1 MPIDPDLLAASIE
14 RLERREPADVEPL
27 ELLRQV
33 VDAAA
38 DLFGVD
44 GVGLM
49 FLDED
54 KSLRYVDTTDLAAAT
69 LERAQQEVG
78 EGPCLDS
85 LVLDAVVIAEDLA
98 RDERYR
104 ALAPLVVPHGV
115 AAVLG
120 LPVRV
125 GGAAVGTLNAY
136 HREPHAWEPS
146 EINALRAYV
155 RLLEALLDTIVAARR
170 QGRIAEQLQFALDH
184 RIVIERSIGYLMAQ
198 RNVGAVAAFD
208 LLRRAARS
216 RRCKVSEIAAE
227 ILGGA
232 PDG

>member
-1 MPIDPDLLAASIE
+1 MPIDPDLLAASIV
-14 RLERREPADVEPL
+14 RLERQEPADVEPL

-33 VDAAA
+33 VDDAA

-54 KSLRYVDTTDLAAAT
+54 RALRYVGTTDRAAT
-69 LERAQQEVG
+69 ALERAQQDTG

-85 LVLDAVVIAEDLA
+85 LVLDAIVITEDLA
-98 RDERYR
+98 SDERYP
-104 ALAPLVVPHGV
+104 ALGLLAVRHGV

-120 LPVRV
+120 LPVHV

-136 HREPHAWEPS
+136 HREPRKWEPT

-155 RLLEALLDTIVAARR
+155 AVLEALLGTIVAARR
-170 QGRIAEQLQFALDH
+170 QSRIADHLQHALDH

-198 RNVGAVAAFD
+198 RNVGAVAAFN
-208 LLRRAARS
+208 LLRRAARD
-216 RRCKVSEIAAE
+216 RRRKVSEIAAE
-227 ILGGA
+227 ILG
-232 PDG
+232 DQI